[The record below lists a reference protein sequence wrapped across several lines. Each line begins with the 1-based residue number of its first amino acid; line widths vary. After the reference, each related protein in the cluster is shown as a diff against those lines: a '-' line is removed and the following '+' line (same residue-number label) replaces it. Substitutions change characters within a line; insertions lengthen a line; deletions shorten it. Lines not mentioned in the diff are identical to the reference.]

1 MQVTNHS
8 NNKRNMKEELLEAI
22 YGTVERLEQKV
33 DELSASTKN
42 AGAENVPA
50 SNDITKLDKSINA
63 MFIKEEEVRGKISK
77 LRDAIVVFADLIK
90 VELGKNEQRSKFLV
104 DAVKQMRQGNDISSK
119 ALQDKLEVMNKS
131 PQKKVVTHRF
141 EPTSKYVLLFIGGLA
156 LFLVI
161 SIWGNLTQWREH
173 QDWEEA
179 DLKYRALKMV
189 LPSDNPNI
197 LYIEKY
203 FSVQRDEN
211 IIDNVRNRVAA
222 YEDSVYRHNKMV
234 EIATYKDSVA
244 RQLFDESNR
253 IKTQLKREKSK

>member
-1 MQVTNHS
+1 MQVTNFKLES
-8 NNKRNMKEELLEAI
+8 NMKEELLEAI

-42 AGAENVPA
+42 AGAETVPA

-63 MFIKEEEVRGKISK
+63 MFTKEEEVRGKISK

-104 DAVKQMRQGNDISSK
+104 DAVKQMRQENDVSSK
-119 ALQDKLEVMNKS
+119 VLQDKLEVLNNS

-141 EPTSKYVLLFIGGLA
+141 EPTSKKVLLFIGGLA
-156 LFLVI
+156 LFLVL
-161 SIWGNLTQWREH
+161 SIWGNLTQWRKY

-179 DLKYRALKMV
+179 ELKYRALKMV
-189 LPSDNPNI
+189 LPSDDPNI
-197 LYIEKY
+197 RYIEKH
-203 FSVQRDEN
+203 FNVQRDES
-211 IIDNVRNRVAA
+211 IIDNVRYRVVA
-222 YEDSVYRHNKMV
+222 YEDSIRNHYEMI
-234 EIATYKDSVA
+234 EMAAYKDSVA

-253 IKTQLKREKSK
+253 IKTQLKREKCK

>member
-33 DELSASTKN
+33 DELSASPKN
-42 AGAENVPA
+42 AGAETVPA

-77 LRDAIVVFADLIK
+77 LRDAIIVFADLIK

-104 DAVKQMRQGNDISSK
+104 DAVKQMIQGNDVSSK

-141 EPTSKYVLLFIGGLA
+141 EPTSKNVLLFIGGLV
-156 LFLVI
+156 LSLVI

-179 DLKYRALKMV
+179 DLKYRALRMV
-189 LPSDNPNI
+189 LPSDDPNI
-197 LYIEKY
+197 RYIEKH
-203 FSVQRDEN
+203 FSVQRDDDTIN
-211 IIDNVRNRVAA
+211 NVRNRVAV
-222 YEDSVYRHNKMV
+222 YEDSIRRHYEMI
-234 EIATYKDSVA
+234 EMAAYKDSLA
-244 RQLFDESNR
+244 KQLNKEAND
-253 IKTQLKREKSK
+253 IKERLKK

>member
-1 MQVTNHS
+1 
-8 NNKRNMKEELLEAI
+8 MKEELLEAI

-42 AGAENVPA
+42 AGAETVPA

-104 DAVKQMRQGNDISSK
+104 DAVKQMRQENDVFSK
-119 ALQDKLEVMNKS
+119 VLQDKLEVLNNS

-141 EPTSKYVLLFIGGLA
+141 EPTSKNILLFIGGLA
-156 LFLVI
+156 LSLVL

-173 QDWEEA
+173 QNWEEA

-189 LPSDNPNI
+189 LPSDDPNI
-197 LYIEKY
+197 RYIEKH
-203 FSVQRDEN
+203 FNVQRDED
-211 IIDNVRNRVAA
+211 IIDKLRTQVDV
-222 YEDSVYRHNKMV
+222 YEDSVYQYHKMI
-234 EIATYKDSVA
+234 EIAFYKDSVA
-244 RQLFDESNR
+244 RQLINESNR
-253 IKTQLKREKSK
+253 IKMQVNRKKSK

>member
-1 MQVTNHS
+1 
-8 NNKRNMKEELLEAI
+8 MKEELLEAI

-42 AGAENVPA
+42 AGAETVPA

-63 MFIKEEEVRGKISK
+63 MFTKEEEVRGKISK

-104 DAVKQMRQGNDISSK
+104 DAVKQMRQGNDVFSK
-119 ALQDKLEVMNKS
+119 TLQDKLEVMNKS

-141 EPTSKYVLLFIGGLA
+141 EPTSKNVLLFIGGLA